1 MAVIDNSFIG
11 IKEPV
16 IKRSLMHLMR
26 ELIKLSEVVDRTDKS
41 LQEQIDTIN
50 VTLINLENQVEIN
63 VAILNSILNGET
75 LPIETEGGQ
84 QRLYVRDDLM
94 TQLLTESLKEMK
106 KINIQLAEMND
117 TQIKNS
123 EVEI

>member
-106 KINIQLAEMND
+106 KINMQLAEMND
-117 TQIKNS
+117 MNINNS
-123 EVEI
+123 EIKV